1 MATTITDNYGKI
13 TFSISATEYDVNKS
27 DIYDISINTIL
38 EVGDRITL
46 LERLFNTRSGNMRI
60 KDQFKPFIERRPDF
74 FKSQESLLTSY
85 YQAKG
90 LSPEGLVTM
99 ETLKKSKLLGMVSI

>member
-1 MATTITDNYGKI
+1 MVKSKFLNPI
-13 TFSISATEYDVNKS
+13 FSQILGE
-27 DIYDISINTIL
+27 DISINTIL
-38 EVGDRITL
+38 EIGDRITL

-60 KDQFKPFIERRPDF
+60 KDQFKPFIEKRPDF